1 MSVNGKKWK
10 KVLIIDEKP
19 KVHYKTYSFS
29 KFLKLANTFLGNDFK
44 AFDDKSLAKRVVSYN
59 KKARET

>member
-29 KFLKLANTFLGNDFK
+29 KFLKLANTFLSNDFK
-44 AFDDKSLAKRVVSYN
+44 AFDDKSLAKRVVS
-59 KKARET
+59 